1 MESGGG
7 SVPAAAETTSRST
20 WKAFFSA
27 LPKGQSLTD
36 EVWILRHRV
45 IVGLVFAHAFA
56 LFLFG
61 VIRGYETFHVGL
73 EVSVIFVLGLVGR
86 SDRFSRTIRSI
97 AATLGLLT
105 ASGLLVHLSGG
116 VIETHFHFFVM
127 VAVVSLYQDWT
138 PFLLAIAF
146 VVLHHG
152 TVGVLDP
159 TNVYNHVAAQQDP
172 WRWAAIHG
180 FFILCESVV
189 LLVGWRFI
197 EDASWARTLMERRLR
212 QSERRFKNAFDNAL
226 SGMVLAGPDNEVVE
240 FNSAFSEML
249 GYSNESIRGL
259 SMHSLT
265 HPDDRDRILKSMCDV
280 RNERIKVAQL
290 EHRFVHTQ
298 GHTVWVDVSFSLAH
312 DAEDDSSYVVIEA
325 QDISQRKRAEAEKD
339 VLEGQLRQS
348 QKMEAVGHLAGGVAH
363 DFNNLLAV
371 IGNYADFVAADLGPD
386 SPSGEDVREIRA
398 AASRGAQLTRQ
409 LLTFSRKE
417 VVRPQVVDVRHALA
431 DLKKI
436 LTRTIGEHIDLRI
449 TLPADV
455 ANTVIDPG
463 ELEQVVMN
471 LALNAR
477 DAMPEGGT
485 LTIGSDVVTL
495 DAAYAD
501 MHPGLLAGRY
511 VCVNV
516 SDTGTGMDREVQSRV
531 FEPFFTTKER
541 GAGTGLGLATVYGIA
556 TRANGHVTVYS
567 EPGVGTTFRVY
578 LPATEQPAAETGSE
592 TIEHTRA
599 HGESILVVEDEPGL
613 LRVACRILRDHGY
626 HCIEASSGH
635 EAMRLLEEE
644 SITVD
649 LLLTDIVMP
658 GMSGRQLEE
667 RSGLPTLYMSGYTDD
682 IVAQQ
687 GVLGSGELLVQKPF
701 TGPELISKV
710 QEALVQTKLTGTV
723 GKRASGKEMTRV
735 LVVDDEGPLTEVI
748 GMLLEANDFK
758 SVWKAN
764 DPYKALDLARR
775 IKPHVAIVDYRM
787 PGIDGQ
793 GVASA
798 LREMLPKI
806 KIILFSGTLEETPVW
821 ADEFVQKFQIADL
834 PSVVRRLAPVV

>member
-1 MESGGG
+1 
-7 SVPAAAETTSRST
+7 
-20 WKAFFSA
+20 
-27 LPKGQSLTD
+27 
-36 EVWILRHRV
+36 
-45 IVGLVFAHAFA
+45 
-56 LFLFG
+56 
-61 VIRGYETFHVGL
+61 
-73 EVSVIFVLGLVGR
+73 
-86 SDRFSRTIRSI
+86 
-97 AATLGLLT
+97 
-105 ASGLLVHLSGG
+105 
-116 VIETHFHFFVM
+116 VIETHVHFFVM

-138 PFLLAIAF
+138 PFLLAVGF

-159 TNVYNHVAAQQDP
+159 TNVYNHTAAQQDP

-180 FFILCESVV
+180 AFILAESVV

-197 EDASWARTLMERRLR
+197 EDASWARSMMERRLR
-212 QSERRFKNAFDNAL
+212 HSERRFKNAFDNAL

-240 FNSAFSEML
+240 VNSAFSEML
-249 GYSNESIRGL
+249 GYSNENIRGL
-259 SMHSLT
+259 SMHSLI
-265 HPDDRDRILKSMCDV
+265 HPDDRDRILHSMCDV
-280 RNERIKVAQL
+280 RNGRIKVAQL
-290 EHRFVHTQ
+290 EHRSIHKQ

-312 DAEDDSSYVVIEA
+312 DAEDDSSYVVMQA
-325 QDISQRKRAEAEKD
+325 QDISQRKKAEAEKD
-339 VLEGQLRQS
+339 VLESQLRQS

-386 SPSGEDVREIRA
+386 SPSGDDVREIRA

-431 DLKKI
+431 DLEKI

-477 DAMPEGGT
+477 DAMSEGGT
-485 LTIGSDVVTL
+485 LTIGSDVVSL
-495 DAAYAD
+495 DAGYAD
-501 MHPGLLAGRY
+501 LHPGLRPGRY
-511 VCVNV
+511 VCLNV
-516 SDTGTGMDREVQSRV
+516 SDTGTGMDRDVQSRV

-567 EPGVGTTFRVY
+567 EEGVGTTFRVY
-578 LPATEQPAAETGSE
+578 LPATEEPAAKTE
-592 TIEHTRA
+592 IESTDHARA
-599 HGESILVVEDEPGL
+599 SGESILVVEDEPGL
-613 LRVACRILRDHGY
+613 LRVASRILREHGY
-626 HCIEASSGH
+626 HCIEASSGK

-682 IVAQQ
+682 IVVQQ

-701 TGPELISKV
+701 TGPELIGKV
-710 QEALVQTKLTGTV
+710 HEALEQARKTGTV
-723 GKRASGKEMTRV
+723 GKPSSGKQMTRV

-764 DPYKALDLARR
+764 DSYKALDLARR

-793 GVASA
+793 GIASA
-798 LREMLPKI
+798 LRAMFPEI
-806 KIILFSGTLEETPVW
+806 KIILFSGTLEETPAW
-821 ADEFVQKFQIADL
+821 ADEFVQKFRIAEL
-834 PSVVRRLAPVV
+834 PSVVRKLGPVA